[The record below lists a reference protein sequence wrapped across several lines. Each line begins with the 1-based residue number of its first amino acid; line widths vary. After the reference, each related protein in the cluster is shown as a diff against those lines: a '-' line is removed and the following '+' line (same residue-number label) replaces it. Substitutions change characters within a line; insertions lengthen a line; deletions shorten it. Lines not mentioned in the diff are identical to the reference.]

1 MMSNLQFQNDLER
14 LLAVMPR
21 KVVENLSSDRL
32 DDVIEIVLD
41 IGRVPE
47 VRHAGGKI
55 EKLNCDF
62 VNDEDISFVTSH
74 LQKFTHDNR
83 SGIPGTLHRISAIR
97 NRQGKVV
104 GLTCRIGRVVTG
116 TIACIK
122 DICTQGKSILF
133 LGPPG
138 VGKTTLATAFSKAMA
153 LDCKRVQFTPDVMPS
168 DLTGYSVYR
177 NDLGQFI
184 YQPGSVFC
192 NLLLADEINRTSPK
206 TQSALLEVMEE
217 RKVSVEGVTRE
228 VPEPFIV
235 IATQNPLGNAGTQS
249 LPEAQMDRFMITLS
263 IGYPDY
269 ESELDMA
276 MSVGKQSRTSDMTP
290 VVSIDDFISMQ
301 NEIYDVYMNESIY
314 KYIVNLVTATRKS
327 RYIERGASP
336 RATIALV
343 KMCKAW
349 SWLNGRD
356 YVVPADVIAQF
367 EYVITHRIILNMAA
381 RMDGKDKA
389 EVINDI
395 LKSVAK
401 PAVGKK
407 A

>member
-1 MMSNLQFQNDLER
+1 MDNFFMYKK
-14 LLAVMPR
+14 AVRAM
-21 KVVENLSSDRL
+21 D
-32 DDVIEIVLD
+32 EIN
-41 IGRVPE
+41 RVME
-47 VRHAGGKI
+47 GKGHTVHQIMTAILAGGHI
-55 EKLNCDF
+55 LI
-62 VNDEDISFVTSH
+62 EDI
-74 LQKFTHDNR
+74 
-83 SGIPGTLHRISAIR
+83 
-97 NRQGKVV
+97 
-104 GLTCRIGRVVTG
+104 
-116 TIACIK
+116 
-122 DICTQGKSILF
+122 
-133 LGPPG
+133 PG
-138 VGKTTLATAFSKAMA
+138 VGKTTLALAFSKVLG
-153 LDCKRVQFTPDVMPS
+153 LDYQRIQFTPDIMPTDIAGFS
-168 DLTGYSVYR
+168 
-177 NDLGQFI
+177 I
-184 YQPGSVFC
+184 YHQGSEEFEFKEGAAMT

-395 LKSVAK
+395 LKSVTK

>member
-1 MMSNLQFQNDLER
+1 MDNNVLKALN
-14 LLAVMPR
+14 VMEQ
-21 KVVENLSSDRL
+21 VNN
-32 DDVIEIVLD
+32 VILGKDKQIREIMAAFL
-41 IGRVPE
+41 
-47 VRHAGGKI
+47 AGGHI
-55 EKLNCDF
+55 LL
-62 VNDEDISFVTSH
+62 EDI
-74 LQKFTHDNR
+74 
-83 SGIPGTLHRISAIR
+83 
-97 NRQGKVV
+97 
-104 GLTCRIGRVVTG
+104 
-116 TIACIK
+116 
-122 DICTQGKSILF
+122 
-133 LGPPG
+133 PG

>member
-1 MMSNLQFQNDLER
+1 M
-14 LLAVMPR
+14 
-21 KVVENLSSDRL
+21 
-32 DDVIEIVLD
+32 
-41 IGRVPE
+41 
-47 VRHAGGKI
+47 
-55 EKLNCDF
+55 
-62 VNDEDISFVTSH
+62 
-74 LQKFTHDNR
+74 
-83 SGIPGTLHRISAIR
+83 
-97 NRQGKVV
+97 
-104 GLTCRIGRVVTG
+104 
-116 TIACIK
+116 
-122 DICTQGKSILF
+122 
-133 LGPPG
+133 
-138 VGKTTLATAFSKAMA
+138 
-153 LDCKRVQFTPDVMPS
+153 
-168 DLTGYSVYR
+168 
-177 NDLGQFI
+177 
-184 YQPGSVFC
+184 FC

-276 MSVGKQSRTSDMTP
+276 MSVGKQSRTSDMIP

-301 NEIYDVYMNESIY
+301 NKIYDVYMNESIY

-395 LKSVAK
+395 LKSVTK

>member
-1 MMSNLQFQNDLER
+1 MDNNVLKALN
-14 LLAVMPR
+14 
-21 KVVENLSSDRL
+21 
-32 DDVIEIVLD
+32 VIEQVNNVILGKD
-41 IGRVPE
+41 KQIRE
-47 VRHAGGKI
+47 IMAAFLAGGHI
-55 EKLNCDF
+55 LL
-62 VNDEDISFVTSH
+62 EDI
-74 LQKFTHDNR
+74 
-83 SGIPGTLHRISAIR
+83 
-97 NRQGKVV
+97 
-104 GLTCRIGRVVTG
+104 
-116 TIACIK
+116 
-122 DICTQGKSILF
+122 
-133 LGPPG
+133 PG

-228 VPEPFIV
+228 VPEPF
-235 IATQNPLGNAGTQS
+235 
-249 LPEAQMDRFMITLS
+249 PEAQMDRFMITLS

>member
-1 MMSNLQFQNDLER
+1 
-14 LLAVMPR
+14 
-21 KVVENLSSDRL
+21 
-32 DDVIEIVLD
+32 
-41 IGRVPE
+41 
-47 VRHAGGKI
+47 
-55 EKLNCDF
+55 
-62 VNDEDISFVTSH
+62 
-74 LQKFTHDNR
+74 
-83 SGIPGTLHRISAIR
+83 
-97 NRQGKVV
+97 
-104 GLTCRIGRVVTG
+104 
-116 TIACIK
+116 
-122 DICTQGKSILF
+122 
-133 LGPPG
+133 
-138 VGKTTLATAFSKAMA
+138 
-153 LDCKRVQFTPDVMPS
+153 
-168 DLTGYSVYR
+168 
-177 NDLGQFI
+177 
-184 YQPGSVFC
+184 
-192 NLLLADEINRTSPK
+192 
-206 TQSALLEVMEE
+206 
-217 RKVSVEGVTRE
+217 
-228 VPEPFIV
+228 
-235 IATQNPLGNAGTQS
+235 
-249 LPEAQMDRFMITLS
+249 MDRFMITLS

-327 RYIERGASP
+327 RYIERAASP

-395 LKSVAK
+395 LKSVTK